1 MSDSTLINQMVG
13 RGRRAPPNDV
23 RDNRVRKHRAT
34 NMQKLLIGLA
44 LAVTVSVGLSVAAQ
58 AGYSSVDEFVVHL
71 LEKAAADAERAQGK
85 EEIRKRLQGLGYI
98 E

>member
-1 MSDSTLINQMVG
+1 MFEPKIRIDRELY
-13 RGRRAPPNDV
+13 V
-23 RDNRVRKHRAT
+23 RLKKTAET
-34 NMQKLLIGLA
+34 
-44 LAVTVSVGLSVAAQ
+44 